1 MYKDKSPQKIIG
13 AVTFSADRFKPV
25 KALKLRTKRTTRRI
39 FSALL
44 LRKSQ
49 TFGLSAPSC
58 AVRIR
63 CRARVCKQTFVSSV
77 LHLKSSSPMRFLMR
91 QPRQKL
97 TLLYYIY
104 VIVSCSRRNP
114 GASACKTYAY
124 DKSTLLFPKYIYTEG
139 FRNI

>member
-1 MYKDKSPQKIIG
+1 MQKIRPLERIFC
-13 AVTFSADRFKPV
+13 VY
-25 KALKLRTKRTTRRI
+25 ALELRTKITLGVCC
-39 FSALL
+39 SALL
-44 LRKSQ
+44 LCKSQ

-63 CRARVCKQTFVSSV
+63 RRARVCKQTFVSSV